1 MRSLSEQNDLI
12 RRDGQDKGRN
22 LEQLKKQNENLYDKV
37 QTITSKSTYEINQY
51 MKKIEVLQTENKSL
65 REELAR
71 QNESNIEQNNYLKSQ
86 YDS

>member
-1 MRSLSEQNDLI
+1 
-12 RRDGQDKGRN
+12 
-22 LEQLKKQNENLYDKV
+22 
-37 QTITSKSTYEINQY
+37 